1 MYFFIHLIFIRNN
14 LKEKAKGKLIII
26 KEKTYIHIS
35 YHIEGRLYF
44 KNTPTREINMTSTY
58 LLIYLYYVSDEKL
71 F

>member
-44 KNTPTREINMTSTY
+44 KNTPP
-58 LLIYLYYVSDEKL
+58 EKL
-71 F
+71 I